1 MDTAVYWVE
10 YVVRNGP
17 DILRTPALKLT
28 WWQLALLDVYGV
40 IILVFILTNVTLF
53 YAVKYTL
60 PWLITILLPGNAR
73 NDKKTK

>member
-1 MDTAVYWVE
+1 MDEAIFWVE

-53 YAVKYTL
+53 YAVKYVL
-60 PWLITILLPGNAR
+60 SKLMPSSSQKSMGKN
-73 NDKKTK
+73 KKIN